1 MWLIKFDPQERH
13 RSSDLSRQTFPH
25 LIIYVDLDIQPM
37 DEGQAKAGEDGKCD
51 GGKKQPVTEP
61 TLQLHEIRLDD
72 RLLAALIKPDEAS
85 DQEAIQL
92 RKWVDEWLHT
102 KVRIQDQEVAP

>member
-1 MWLIKFDPQERH
+1 
-13 RSSDLSRQTFPH
+13 
-25 LIIYVDLDIQPM
+25 
-37 DEGQAKAGEDGKCD
+37 
-51 GGKKQPVTEP
+51 
-61 TLQLHEIRLDD
+61 LQLHEIRLDD